1 MQDLFGIRFIR
12 THRVRIISKSIG
24 FTISCAALAGMASFS
39 QTAAP
44 TPQAAVISKYCVTC
58 HNDRAKTGGLTLE
71 KIDVANIPAN
81 AETWEKV
88 IRKLRV
94 GAMPPAGMPKP
105 SASDVSA
112 LLSSLESSLD
122 KAYAANPN
130 PGHATLHRLNRTE
143 YSNSVRDLLALDV
156 DASTLL
162 PPDDESYGFD
172 NNADV
177 LGVSPSLLER
187 YVSASRKVSRL
198 AVGDPTQGAVAQTFR
213 TRPDLSQDTRVEG
226 LPLGTRGG
234 LLMHYNFPL
243 DGKYVVKVVL
253 ARNTVDVIRGLEE
266 AHQIEILVDGA
277 RVFLASVGGTSDTEA
292 LVKNPA
298 EARMMIEARLQAR
311 IPVKAGPR
319 TVAVTFLQH
328 DAAEDDFILEPFL
341 RTTLDPVNEA
351 GLPHIDQVTIAGPF
365 NATGP
370 GDTPSRRKIFTCT
383 PANSSPGNSGDD
395 VGCAKKILTAL
406 ARGAYRRPITPTDME
421 TLLSFYQ
428 AGRNKGGSFDAG
440 IERALRLILSSP
452 EFVFRFERDPSTVVA
467 GAPYRIDDLELA
479 SRLSFFLWSSIPDD
493 ELLNLAA
500 ANKLSDPA
508 TLDGQVRRML
518 ADPRAQALA
527 TNFAAQWLYL
537 RNLKNFAPD
546 PNEFPDFDDNLRQS
560 MLTETEMFFGSV
572 VNEDRNVLD
581 LLNGNYTFVNERLA
595 KHYGI
600 PDVYGPRFRRVT
612 LSDEARR
619 GLLGQGSVLTV
630 TSYATRTSPVLRGK
644 WILTNILGTPPPAPP
659 PNVPALKEN
668 NEGGKV
674 LSVRERLEEHRKNPA
689 CASCHKL
696 MDPLGFSLENFD
708 AIGQWRARSED
719 GAPIDASGVL
729 LDGSPVNGPTTLRA
743 ALMSRPDVF
752 VSTLTEKLMTYAL
765 GRGVDYNDEPAIR
778 AIVAR
783 AASDH
788 YRFSDLISGIVKS
801 PEFRMKIKTAPD
813 PATPVVKTASLTQGG
828 RNNN

>member
-1 MQDLFGIRFIR
+1 M
-12 THRVRIISKSIG
+12 
-24 FTISCAALAGMASFS
+24 ALA
-39 QTAAP
+39 QTNPAP
-44 TPQAAVISKYCVTC
+44 DHALLAKYCVTC
-58 HNDRAKTGGLTLE
+58 HSDRAKTGGLTLE

-88 IRKLRV
+88 IRKLSV

-105 SASDVSA
+105 PSADVSA
-112 LLSSLESSLD
+112 FVSSLEASLD
-122 KAYAANPN
+122 KAYASNPN

-143 YSNSVRDLLALDV
+143 YSNSVRDLLSLDV

-177 LGVSPSLLER
+177 LGVSPVLLER

-198 AVGDPTQGAVAQTFR
+198 AVGDPTQGAVAQTFKA
-213 TRPDLSQDTRVEG
+213 RPDLSQDKRVEG

-234 LLMHYNFPL
+234 ILMHYNFPL
-243 DGKYVVKVVL
+243 DGKYLIKIVL

-266 AHQIEILVDGA
+266 AHQIEVLVDGA

-298 EARMMIEARLQAR
+298 EARAMIEARLQAR

-319 TVAVTFLQH
+319 DVAVTFLQH
-328 DAAEDDFILEPFL
+328 DAAEDDYILEPFI

-351 GLPHIDQVTIAGPF
+351 GLPHLDQVVISGPF

-370 GDTPSRRKIFTCT
+370 GDTPSRRKIFTCH
-383 PANSSPGNSGDD
+383 PASSSEEIP
-395 VGCAKKILTAL
+395 CAKKILTSL
-406 ARGAYRRPITPTDME
+406 ARSAYRRPVNASDTE

-428 AGRNKGGSFDAG
+428 AGRNRGGSFDTG

-452 EFVFRFERDPSTVVA
+452 EFVFRFERDPSTVA
-467 GAPYRIDDLELA
+467 DGASYRINDLELA
-479 SRLSFFLWSSIPDD
+479 ARLSFFLWSSIPDD
-493 ELLNLAA
+493 QLLDLAI
-500 ANKLSDPA
+500 ANKLSEPA
-508 TLDGQVRRML
+508 TLKQQVRRML
-518 ADPRAQALA
+518 ADPRSQALA

-560 MLTETEMFFGSV
+560 MLTETEMLFASV

-581 LLNGNYTFVNERLA
+581 LLNGDYTFVNERLA
-595 KHYGI
+595 RHYGI
-600 PDVYGPRFRRVT
+600 PNVYGPRFRRVT
-612 LSDEARR
+612 LDDPARR

-668 NEGGKV
+668 TEGGKV
-674 LSVRERLEEHRKNPA
+674 LSVRERMEEHRKSPA
-689 CASCHKL
+689 CASCHKV
-696 MDPLGFSLENFD
+696 MDPLGFALENFD
-708 AIGQWRARSED
+708 AIGQWRAKSED
-719 GAPIDASGVL
+719 GATIDASGVL
-729 LDGSPVNGPTTLRA
+729 LDGSKVDGATTLRA
-743 ALMSRPDVF
+743 ALMARPNVF
-752 VSTLTEKLMTYAL
+752 VTTMTEKLMTYAL
-765 GRGVDYNDEPAIR
+765 GRGVDYNDMPSVR

-783 AASDH
+783 AAADK
-788 YRFSDLISGIVKS
+788 YRFSDLVAGIVSS
-801 PEFRMKIKTAPD
+801 PEFRMKVKAAPD
-813 PATPVVKTASLTQGG
+813 PAGPAVKTASLFPPVLSVNAVQSH
-828 RNNN
+828 N

>member
-1 MQDLFGIRFIR
+1 VR
-12 THRVRIISKSIG
+12 TITKYIVFAIA
-24 FTISCAALAGMASFS
+24 CALAAPPVGFA
-39 QTAAP
+39 QTASP
-44 TPQAAVISKYCVTC
+44 TPASAHRALLDKYCVTC
-58 HNDRAKTGGLTLE
+58 HSDRAKTGGFTLE
-71 KIDVANIPAN
+71 KIDLGNVPAN

-88 IRKLRV
+88 IRKLSV

-105 SASDVSA
+105 GPEDVSA
-112 LLSSLESSLD
+112 LVTSLEASLD

-143 YSNSVRDLLALDV
+143 YANSVRDLLALDV
-156 DASTLL
+156 DASSLL

-187 YVSASRKVSRL
+187 YISASRKVSRM

-213 TRPDLSQDTRVEG
+213 ARPDLSQDQRVDG

-243 DGKYVVKVVL
+243 DGKYTVKVVL

-277 RVFLASVGGTSDTEA
+277 RVFLATVGGTSDTEA

-298 EARMMIEARLQAR
+298 EARMLIEARLQAR
-311 IPVKAGPR
+311 VPVKAGPR
-319 TVAVTFLQH
+319 TVAVTFLQKN
-328 DAAEDDFILEPFL
+328 AAEDDFILEPFL

-351 GLPHIDQVTIAGPF
+351 GLPHIDQVVVSGPY

-370 GDTPSRRKIFTCT
+370 GDTPSRRKVFTCR
-383 PANSSPGNSGDD
+383 PANSSEE
-395 VGCAKKILTAL
+395 VGCARKILSTL
-406 ARGAYRRPITPTDME
+406 ARQAYRRPITPTDQE

-428 AGRNKGGSFDAG
+428 KGRNQGGNFDAG

-452 EFVFRFERDPSTVVA
+452 EFVFRFERDPVPVAAGSTYKV
-467 GAPYRIDDLELA
+467 DDLELA
-479 SRLSFFLWSSIPDD
+479 SRLAFFLWSSIPDD
-493 ELLNLAA
+493 ELLDLAIA
-500 ANKLSDPA
+500 GKLSNAA
-508 TLDGQVRRML
+508 TLDQQIRRML
-518 ADPRAQALA
+518 ADSRSQALA
-527 TNFAAQWLYL
+527 NNFAAQWLYL

-546 PNEFPDFDDNLRQS
+546 PNEFPDFDDNLRVA
-560 MLTETEMFFGSV
+560 LRTETEMFFGSI

-581 LLNGNYTFVNERLA
+581 LLNGDYTFVNERLA

-600 PDVYGPRFRRVT
+600 PDVYGPRFRRVKLT
-612 LSDEARR
+612 DDARR

-659 PNVPALKEN
+659 PNVPPLKEN
-668 NEGGKV
+668 KEGGKV
-674 LSVRERLEEHRKNPA
+674 LSVRERLEEHRKSPA
-689 CASCHKL
+689 CASCHKI
-696 MDPLGFSLENFD
+696 MDPLGFALENFD
-708 AIGQWRARSED
+708 AIGQWRSKSED
-719 GAPIDASGVL
+719 GASIDASGVL
-729 LDGSPVNGPTTLRA
+729 LDGSKVDGPTTLRA
-743 ALMSRPDVF
+743 ALMARANVF
-752 VSTLTEKLMTYAL
+752 VTTLTEKLMTYAL
-765 GRGVDYNDEPAIR
+765 GRGVDYNDMPSIR
-778 AIVAR
+778 SIVAK
-783 AASDH
+783 AASDN
-788 YRFSDLISGIVKS
+788 YRFSDLVAGIVKS

-813 PATPVVKTASLTQGG
+813 VSSAPVKTASLAQGSSSH
-828 RNNN
+828 N

>member
-1 MQDLFGIRFIR
+1 MAAP
-12 THRVRIISKSIG
+12 V
-24 FTISCAALAGMASFS
+24 ALA
-39 QTAAP
+39 QTAAASNANSP
-44 TPQAAVISKYCVTC
+44 GPQRELLNKYCVTC
-58 HNDRAKTGGLTLE
+58 HNDRAKTGDLTLE

-105 SASDVSA
+105 SAGDVSA
-112 LLSSLESSLD
+112 LLSSLETSLD

-130 PGHATLHRLNRTE
+130 PGRATLHRLNRTE
-143 YSNSVRDLLALDV
+143 YANAIRDLLALDV

-213 TRPDLSQDTRVEG
+213 ARPDLSQDKRVEG

-243 DGKYVVKVVL
+243 DGKYTIKVVL

-266 AHQIEILVDGA
+266 AHELEILVDGA

-298 EARMMIEARLQAR
+298 EARMLIESRLQAR

-319 TVAVTFLQH
+319 TVAVTFRQH
-328 DAAEDDFILEPFL
+328 DAAEDDYILEPFL

-351 GLPHIDQVTIAGPF
+351 GLPHIDQVVVSGPY

-370 GDTPSRRKIFTCT
+370 GDTPSRRKIFVCH
-383 PANSSPGNSGDD
+383 PANASEE

-406 ARGAYRRPITPTDME
+406 AREAYRRPITPADTE

-428 AGRNKGGSFDAG
+428 AGRNQAGNFDAG
-440 IERALRLILSSP
+440 IERALRLMLSSP
-452 EFVFRFERDPSTVVA
+452 EFVFRFERDPATLAA
-467 GAPYRIDDLELA
+467 GASYRIDDLELA

-493 ELLNLAA
+493 ELLNLAT

-508 TLDGQVRRML
+508 TLDSQVRRML

-546 PNEFPDFDDNLRQS
+546 PNEFPDFDDDLRQS
-560 MLTETEMFFGSV
+560 MLTETEMFFESV
-572 VNEDRNVLD
+572 VKEDHNVLD
-581 LLNGNYTFVNERLA
+581 LLNADYTFVNERLA
-595 KHYGI
+595 HHYGI
-600 PDVYGPRFRRVT
+600 PNVYGPRFRRVT
-612 LSDEARR
+612 LNDEARR

-674 LSVRERLEEHRKNPA
+674 LSVRERLEEHRKSPA
-689 CASCHKL
+689 CASCHKI

-708 AIGQWRARSED
+708 AIGQWRANSED

-729 LDGSPVNGPTTLRA
+729 LDGSKVNGPGTLRA
-743 ALMSRPDVF
+743 ALMSRPEVF

-788 YRFSDLISGIVKS
+788 YHFSDLVAGIVKS
-801 PEFRMKIKTAPD
+801 APFRMKIKTAPD
-813 PATPVVKTASLTQGG
+813 AVSPVVKTASLIEGG
-828 RNNN
+828 RNHN

>member
-1 MQDLFGIRFIR
+1 M
-12 THRVRIISKSIG
+12 RISTKNIG
-24 FTISCAALAGMASFS
+24 FAMAWAFVASPLVFAQTVPAEPASPQRALLD
-39 QTAAP
+39 
-44 TPQAAVISKYCVTC
+44 KYCVTC

-71 KIDVANIPAN
+71 KIDVANTPAN

-88 IRKLRV
+88 IRKLSV
-94 GAMPPAGMPKP
+94 GAMPPSGMPKP
-105 SASDVSA
+105 SASDVKSFV
-112 LLSSLESSLD
+112 SSLEASLD

-143 YSNSVRDLLALDV
+143 YTNSIRDLLALDV

-177 LGVSPSLLER
+177 LGVSPVLLER

-198 AVGDPTQGAVAQTFR
+198 AVGDPTQGAVAQTYR
-213 TRPDLSQDTRVEG
+213 ARPDLSQDKRVDG

-234 LLMHYNFPL
+234 LLIHYNFPL
-243 DGKYVVKVVL
+243 DGKYTIKVVL

-266 AHQIEILVDGA
+266 AHQLEILVDGA

-298 EARMMIEARLQAR
+298 EARMLIEGRLQAR
-311 IPVKAGPR
+311 VPVKAGPR
-319 TVAVTFLQH
+319 TVAVTFTQK
-328 DAAEDDFILEPFL
+328 DAAEDDYILEPFL

-351 GLPHIDQVTIAGPF
+351 GLPHVDEVVISGPF

-383 PANSSPGNSGDD
+383 PANSSEE
-395 VGCAKKILTAL
+395 VGCAKKILSTL
-406 ARGAYRRPITPTDME
+406 ARQAYRRPITPTDTE

-428 AGRNKGGSFDAG
+428 AGRNQGGNFNAG

-452 EFVFRFERDPSTVVA
+452 EFVFRFEADPATVAV
-467 GAPYRIDDLELA
+467 GSSYKIDDLELA

-493 ELLNLAA
+493 ELLNLASA
-500 ANKLSDPA
+500 GKLSDPA
-508 TLDGQVRRML
+508 TLDQQIRRMI
-518 ADPRAQALA
+518 ADPRSQALSN
-527 TNFAAQWLYL
+527 NFAAQWLYL

-560 MLTETEMFFGSV
+560 LLTETEMFFGSI

-581 LLNGNYTFVNERLA
+581 LLNANYTFVNERLA
-595 KHYGI
+595 QHYGI

-612 LSDEARR
+612 LTDEARR

-644 WILTNILGTPPPAPP
+644 WILTNVLGTPPPAPP

-674 LSVRERLEEHRKNPA
+674 LSVRERLEEHRKSPA
-689 CASCHKL
+689 CASCHKI
-696 MDPLGFSLENFD
+696 MDPLGFALENFD
-708 AIGQWRARSED
+708 AIGQWRAKSED

-729 LDGSPVNGPTTLRA
+729 LDGSKVDGPTTLRA

-752 VSTLTEKLMTYAL
+752 VTTLTEKLMTYAL
-765 GRGVDYNDEPAIR
+765 GRGVDYEDMPAIR

-788 YRFSDLISGIVKS
+788 YRFSDLVSGIVKS

-813 PATPVVKTASLTQGG
+813 AASPVLKTASLIEGG
-828 RNNN
+828 SNHN

>member
-1 MQDLFGIRFIR
+1 VR
-12 THRVRIISKSIG
+12 TITKSVG
-24 FTISCAALAGMASFS
+24 FAISCAVLVAPLCAQAVSGAPASSHRALLD
-39 QTAAP
+39 
-44 TPQAAVISKYCVTC
+44 KYCVTC
-58 HNDRAKTGGLTLE
+58 HSDRAKTGGLTLE
-71 KIDVANIPAN
+71 KIDVSNLPVN

-94 GAMPPAGMPKP
+94 GAMPPSGMPKP
-105 SASDVSA
+105 SQADVTA
-112 LLSSLESSLD
+112 FLSSLETSLD

-177 LGVSPSLLER
+177 LGVSPVLLER

-213 TRPDLSQDTRVEG
+213 ARPDLSQDKRVEG

-234 LLMHYNFPL
+234 ILMHYNFPL
-243 DGKYVVKVVL
+243 DGKYSIKVVL

-266 AHQIEILVDGA
+266 AHQLEILVDGA

-311 IPVKAGPR
+311 VPIKAGPR

-328 DAAEDDFILEPFL
+328 NAAEDDYILEPFL

-351 GLPHIDQVTIAGPF
+351 GLPHIDQAVISGPYD
-365 NATGP
+365 ATGP
-370 GDTPSRRKIFTCT
+370 GDTPSRRKIFVCR
-383 PANSSPGNSGDD
+383 PANSSEE
-395 VGCAKKILTAL
+395 VGCAKKILSTL
-406 ARGAYRRPITPTDME
+406 ARQAYRRPITPSDTE
-421 TLLSFYQ
+421 PLLSFYQ
-428 AGRNKGGSFDAG
+428 AGRNQGGGFDAG

-452 EFVFRFERDPSTVVA
+452 EFVFRFEHDPAAVA
-467 GAPYRIDDLELA
+467 DGASYRVNDLELA

-493 ELLNLAA
+493 ELLNLAVA
-500 ANKLSDPA
+500 GKLSDPA

-518 ADPRAQALA
+518 SDPRAEALSS
-527 TNFAAQWLYL
+527 NFAAQWLYL
-537 RNLKNFAPD
+537 RNLKNIAPNPD
-546 PNEFPDFDDNLRQS
+546 DFPDFDDNLRQS
-560 MLTETEMFFGSV
+560 LLTETELFFKSV
-572 VNEDRNVLD
+572 VNENRSVLD

-600 PDVYGPRFRRVT
+600 PNVYGSRFRRVT
-612 LSDEARR
+612 LTDDARR

-674 LSVRERLEEHRKNPA
+674 LSVRERLEEHRKSPA
-689 CASCHKL
+689 CASCHKI
-696 MDPLGFSLENFD
+696 MDPLGFALENFD
-708 AIGQWRARSED
+708 AIGQWRAKSED

-729 LDGSPVNGPTTLRA
+729 LDGSKVDGPVTLRA

-765 GRGVDYNDEPAIR
+765 GRGVDYNDMPAIR

-783 AASDH
+783 AAADDYH
-788 YRFSDLISGIVKS
+788 FSDLVAGIVKS
-801 PEFRMKIKTAPD
+801 PPFRMKMKTSPD
-813 PATPVVKTASLTQGG
+813 AVNPPVTSAKLSSSHPEPVLTMSRRRQ
-828 RNNN
+828 

>member
-1 MQDLFGIRFIR
+1 MRKIGGNL
-12 THRVRIISKSIG
+12 G
-24 FTISCAALAGMASFS
+24 FTVACVAVLGLPMAVAG
-39 QTAAP
+39 TVP
-44 TPQAAVISKYCVTC
+44 DQAASSQRALLDKYCVVC
-58 HNDRAKTGGLTLE
+58 HNDRAKTGGLTLQ

-81 AETWEKV
+81 AETWEMV

-94 GAMPPAGMPKP
+94 GAMPPSGMPKP
-105 SASDVSA
+105 SPAEVSG
-112 LLSSLESSLD
+112 LLSTLETSLD

-143 YSNSVRDLLALDV
+143 YANSVRDLLALDV

-177 LGVSPSLLER
+177 LGVSPVLLER

-213 TRPDLSQDTRVEG
+213 ARPDLSQDQRVEG

-234 LLMHYNFPL
+234 LLIHYDFPL
-243 DGKYVVKVVL
+243 DGKYAIKVVL

-266 AHQIEILVDGA
+266 AHQVEILVDGA
-277 RVFLASVGGTSDTEA
+277 RVFLGSVGGTSDTEA

-311 IPVKAGPR
+311 VPVKAGPR
-319 TVAVTFLQH
+319 TVAVTFVQK
-328 DAAEDDFILEPFL
+328 DAAEDDYILEPFL

-351 GLPHIDQVTIAGPF
+351 GLPHIDQVVVSGPY

-383 PANSSPGNSGDD
+383 PAKASEE
-395 VGCAKKILTAL
+395 VGCAKKILTTL
-406 ARGAYRRPITPTDME
+406 ARQAYRRPITPNDTE

-428 AGRNKGGSFDAG
+428 AGRNHGGTFDEG

-452 EFVFRFERDPSTVVA
+452 EFIFRFERDPSSVA
-467 GAPYRIDDLELA
+467 AGSPYRIDDLELA

-493 ELLNLAA
+493 ELLNLAIA
-500 ANKLSDPA
+500 GKLSEPA
-508 TLDGQVRRML
+508 TLRSQVRRML
-518 ADPRAQALA
+518 ADPRSEALA

-537 RNLKNFAPD
+537 RNLKNFSPD
-546 PNEFPDFDDNLRQS
+546 PNEFPNFDDNLRQS
-560 MLTETEMFFGSV
+560 MRTETEMFFESV

-581 LLNGNYTFVNERLA
+581 LLNADYTFVNQRLA
-595 KHYGI
+595 EHYGI
-600 PDVYGPRFRRVT
+600 PNVYGPRFRRVT
-612 LSDEARR
+612 IPGDERR
-619 GLLGQGSVLTV
+619 GLLGQGSILTV

-668 NEGGKV
+668 TEGGKI
-674 LSVRERLEEHRKNPA
+674 LSVRERLEEHRKSPA
-689 CASCHKL
+689 CASCHKI

-708 AIGQWRARSED
+708 AIGQFRAQSED

-729 LDGSPVNGPTTLRA
+729 LDGSKVNGPATLRA
-743 ALMSRPDVF
+743 ALMSRPEVF
-752 VSTLTEKLMTYAL
+752 VTTLTEKLMTYAL
-765 GRGVDYNDEPAIR
+765 GRGVDYNDEPAVR

-783 AASDH
+783 AAADH
-788 YRFSDLISGIVKS
+788 YHFSDLVAGIVQS
-801 PEFRMKIKTAPD
+801 PPFRMKIKTEPD
-813 PATPVVKTASLTQGG
+813 ATNPPVKTASLYK
-828 RNNN
+828 

>member
-1 MQDLFGIRFIR
+1 MTG
-12 THRVRIISKSIG
+12 
-24 FTISCAALAGMASFS
+24 AAA
-39 QTAAP
+39 AAP
-44 TPQAAVISKYCVTC
+44 PDRALVDKYCVTC
-58 HNDRAKTGGLTLE
+58 HSDRAKTGGLTLE

-94 GAMPPAGMPKP
+94 GAMPPSGMPKP
-105 SASDVSA
+105 SPADVSA
-112 LLSSLESSLD
+112 FLSSLETSLD

-143 YSNSVRDLLALDV
+143 YANSIRDLLSLDV
-156 DASTLL
+156 DAAALL

-177 LGVSPSLLER
+177 LGVSPVLLER

-198 AVGDPTQGAVAQTFR
+198 AVGDPTQGAVAQTYR
-213 TRPDLSQDTRVEG
+213 TRPDLSQATRVEG

-243 DGKYVVKVVL
+243 DGKYAIKVVL

-277 RVFLASVGGTSDTEA
+277 RVFLATVGGTADTEA

-298 EARMMIEARLQAR
+298 EARMAIETRLQAR
-311 IPVKAGPR
+311 VPVKAGPR
-319 TVAVTFLQH
+319 TVAVTFLQRN
-328 DAAEDDFILEPFL
+328 AAEDDYILEPFL

-351 GLPHIDQVTIAGPF
+351 GLPHIDQVVIAGPY

-370 GDTPSRRKIFTCT
+370 GDTPSRRKIFVCK
-383 PANSSPGNSGDD
+383 PANASEE
-395 VGCAKKILTAL
+395 VGCAKKILSTV

-428 AGRNKGGSFDAG
+428 AGRNKGGSFDEG

-452 EFVFRFERDPSTVVA
+452 EFVFRFERDPSSVAA
-467 GAPYRIDDLELA
+467 GASYRISDLELA

-493 ELLNLAA
+493 ELLTLAS

-508 TLDGQVRRML
+508 TLDSQVRRML
-518 ADPRAQALA
+518 ADPRSGALA

-546 PNEFPDFDDNLRQS
+546 PNEFPDFDDNLRES
-560 MLTETEMFFGSV
+560 LLTETEMFFGSI

-612 LSDEARR
+612 LTDEARR

-668 NEGGKV
+668 DEGGKI
-674 LSVRERLEEHRKNPA
+674 LSVRERLEEHRKSPA
-689 CASCHKL
+689 CASCHKI

-708 AIGQWRARSED
+708 AIGQWRAKSED

-729 LDGSPVNGPTTLRA
+729 LDGSKVDGPSTLRA

-752 VSTLTEKLMTYAL
+752 VATLTEKLMTYAL
-765 GRGVDYNDEPAIR
+765 GRGVDYQDQPAIR

-788 YRFSDLISGIVKS
+788 YRFSDLVSGIVKS
-801 PEFRMKIKTAPD
+801 PPFRMKIKTVPD
-813 PATPVVKTASLTQGG
+813 EASPVTSAALLSK
-828 RNNN
+828 

>member
-1 MQDLFGIRFIR
+1 M
-12 THRVRIISKSIG
+12 
-24 FTISCAALAGMASFS
+24 ALAGVPIAFG
-39 QTAAP
+39 QTAPPRALLN
-44 TPQAAVISKYCVTC
+44 KYCVTC

-71 KIDVANIPAN
+71 TIDPANAPPN

-94 GAMPPAGMPKP
+94 GAMPPAGLPKP
-105 SASDVSA
+105 TQSDVSA
-112 LLSSLESSLD
+112 FLTSLETSLD
-122 KAYAANPN
+122 RAYTANPN
-130 PGHATLHRLNRTE
+130 PGRATLHRLNRTE
-143 YSNSVRDLLALDV
+143 YANSIRDLLALDV
-156 DASTLL
+156 DASALL

-177 LGVSPSLLER
+177 LGVSPVLLER
-187 YVSASRKVSRL
+187 YVSASRKVSRQ

-213 TRPDLSQDTRVEG
+213 TRPDLSQDKRVEG

-243 DGKYVVKVVL
+243 DGKYAIKVVL

-266 AHQIEILVDGA
+266 AHQLEILVDGA
-277 RVFLASVGGTSDTEA
+277 RVFLAAVGGTSDTEA

-319 TVAVTFLQH
+319 TVAVTFLEK
-328 DAAEDDFILEPFL
+328 DAAEDDYILEPFL

-351 GLPHIDQVTIAGPF
+351 GLPHIDQVVIAGPY
-365 NATGP
+365 NASGP
-370 GDTPSRRKIFTCT
+370 GDTPSRRKIFSCT
-383 PANSSPGNSGDD
+383 PANASEE
-395 VGCAKKILTAL
+395 VGCAKKILSTL
-406 ARGAYRRPITPTDME
+406 AHGAYRRPITPADTE

-428 AGRNKGGSFDAG
+428 SGRNTSSNPGGSFDAG

-452 EFVFRFERDPSTVVA
+452 EFVFRFERDPEAVA
-467 GAPYRIDDLELA
+467 AGSAYRIDDLELA
-479 SRLSFFLWSSIPDD
+479 SRLSYFLWSSIPDD
-493 ELLNLAA
+493 ELLNLAS

-508 TLDGQVRRML
+508 TLNREIRRML
-518 ADPRAQALA
+518 TDPRSQALA

-560 MLTETEMFFGSV
+560 LLTETEMFFGSI
-572 VNEDRNVLD
+572 VNEDRNVVD
-581 LLNGNYTFVNERLA
+581 LLNADYTFVNERLA
-595 KHYGI
+595 QHYGI
-600 PDVYGPRFRRVT
+600 PNVYGPRFRRVA
-612 LSDEARR
+612 LGDDARR

-668 NEGGKV
+668 KDGGTV
-674 LSVRERLEEHRKNPA
+674 LSVRERLEEHRKSPA
-689 CASCHKL
+689 CASCHKI
-696 MDPLGFSLENFD
+696 MDPLGFALENFD
-708 AIGQWRARSED
+708 ATGQWRSKSED

-729 LDGSPVNGPTTLRA
+729 LDGSKVDGPTTLRA
-743 ALMSRPDVF
+743 ALLSRPEVF

-765 GRGVDYNDEPAIR
+765 GRGVDYNDMPEIR
-778 AIVAR
+778 EIVAK

-788 YRFSDLISGIVKS
+788 YRFSDLVTGIVKS
-801 PEFRMKIKTAPD
+801 PEFRMKIKNAPD
-813 PATPVVKTASLTQGG
+813 AASPAVKTASLFGSG
-828 RNNN
+828 SSHN

>member
-1 MQDLFGIRFIR
+1 
-12 THRVRIISKSIG
+12 
-24 FTISCAALAGMASFS
+24 MASFA

-44 TPQAAVISKYCVTC
+44 APQRALLDKYCVTC

-81 AETWEKV
+81 AETWEMV

-94 GAMPPAGMPKP
+94 GAMPPSGMPKP
-105 SASDVSA
+105 SASDVSS
-112 LLSSLESSLD
+112 LLSSLEGSLD

-143 YSNSVRDLLALDV
+143 YTNSIRDLLSLDV
-156 DASTLL
+156 DASALL

-198 AVGDPTQGAVAQTFR
+198 AIGDPTQGAVAQTFR
-213 TRPDLSQDTRVEG
+213 TRPDLSQDKRVEG

-243 DGKYVVKVVL
+243 DGKYAIKVVL

-298 EARMMIEARLQAR
+298 EARMMIETRLQAR
-311 IPVKAGPR
+311 VPIKAGPR

-328 DAAEDDFILEPFL
+328 DAAEDDYILEPFL

-351 GLPHIDQVTIAGPF
+351 GLPHIDQVTIAGPY

-370 GDTPSRRKIFTCT
+370 GDTPSRHTIFVCR
-383 PANSSPGNSGDD
+383 PANSSEE
-395 VGCAKKILTAL
+395 VGCAKKILGTL
-406 ARGAYRRPITPTDME
+406 ARRAYRRPITPTDME

-428 AGRNKGGSFDAG
+428 SGRNQAGNFDAG

-452 EFVFRFERDPSTVVA
+452 EFVFRFERDPSTVA
-467 GAPYRIDDLELA
+467 EGASYRIDDLELA

-493 ELLNLAA
+493 ELLNMAIA
-500 ANKLSDPA
+500 GKLSDPA
-508 TLDGQVRRML
+508 TLDNQVRRML

-527 TNFAAQWLYL
+527 NNFAAQWLYL

-546 PNEFPDFDDNLRQS
+546 PNEFPEFDDNLRQS
-560 MLTETEMFFGSV
+560 MLTETEMFFESV
-572 VNEDRNVLD
+572 VNEDHSVLD
-581 LLNGNYTFVNERLA
+581 LLNANYTFVNERLA
-595 KHYGI
+595 EHYGI
-600 PDVYGPRFRRVT
+600 PNVYGPRFRRVT
-612 LSDEARR
+612 LTDEARR

-674 LSVRERLEEHRKNPA
+674 LSVRERLEEHRKSPA

-708 AIGQWRARSED
+708 AIGQWRAKSED

-729 LDGSPVNGPTTLRA
+729 LDGSKVDGPITLRA

-788 YRFSDLISGIVKS
+788 YHFSDLVAGIVKS

-813 PATPVVKTASLTQGG
+813 VASPVVKTARLFQQGDVNDD
-828 RNNN
+828 RH

>member
-1 MQDLFGIRFIR
+1 
-12 THRVRIISKSIG
+12 
-24 FTISCAALAGMASFS
+24 MAFA

-44 TPQAAVISKYCVTC
+44 SPQRALLDKYCVTC

-71 KIDVANIPAN
+71 KLDVTNIPAN
-81 AETWEKV
+81 AETWEMV

-94 GAMPPAGMPKP
+94 GAMPPSGMPKP
-105 SASDVSA
+105 SAPEVSA

-130 PGHATLHRLNRTE
+130 PGRATLHRLNRTE
-143 YSNSVRDLLALDV
+143 YANSVRDLLALDV

-198 AVGDPTQGAVAQTFR
+198 AVGDPTQGAGAQTFR
-213 TRPDLSQDTRVEG
+213 ARPDLSQDKRVEG

-266 AHQIEILVDGA
+266 AHQLEILVDGA

-298 EARMMIEARLQAR
+298 EARMMIESRLQAR

-319 TVAVTFLQH
+319 TVAVTFLQKN
-328 DAAEDDFILEPFL
+328 AAEDDYILEPFL

-351 GLPHIDQVTIAGPF
+351 GLPHIDQVVIAGPY

-370 GDTPSRRKIFTCT
+370 GDTPSRRKIFACR
-383 PANSSPGNSGDD
+383 PASASEE
-395 VGCAKKILTAL
+395 VGCAKKILTTL
-406 ARGAYRRPITPTDME
+406 ARSAYRRPITPADTE

-428 AGRNKGGSFDAG
+428 SGRNQAGSFDAG

-452 EFVFRFERDPSTVVA
+452 EFVFRFERDPGTVA
-467 GAPYRIDDLELA
+467 EGASYRIDDLELA
-479 SRLSFFLWSSIPDD
+479 SRLSYFLWSSIPDD

-518 ADPRAQALA
+518 ADPRSQALA
-527 TNFAAQWLYL
+527 TNFAAQWLFL

-546 PNEFPDFDDNLRQS
+546 PNEFPDFDDDLRQS
-560 MLTETEMFFGSV
+560 LLTETEMFFGSI

-581 LLNGNYTFVNERLA
+581 FLNANYTFVNERLA
-595 KHYGI
+595 QHYGI
-600 PDVYGPRFRRVT
+600 PNVYGPRFRRVT
-612 LSDEARR
+612 LNDEARR

-668 NEGGKV
+668 NEGGKI
-674 LSVRERLEEHRKNPA
+674 LSVRERLEEHRKSPA
-689 CASCHKL
+689 CASCHKI
-696 MDPLGFSLENFD
+696 MDPLGFALENFD
-708 AIGQWRARSED
+708 ATGQWRARSED

-729 LDGSPVNGPTTLRA
+729 LDGSKVDGPITLRA
-743 ALMSRPDVF
+743 SLMSRPDVF

-765 GRGVDYNDEPAIR
+765 GRGVDYSDQPAIR

-783 AASDH
+783 AAADH
-788 YRFSDLISGIVKS
+788 YRFSDLVSGIVKS
-801 PEFRMKIKTAPD
+801 SAFRMKIKTAPD
-813 PATPVVKTASLTQGG
+813 PASPPVKTAGLL
-828 RNNN
+828 R

>member
-1 MQDLFGIRFIR
+1 MAGLPSFAQNAPA
-12 THRVRIISKSIG
+12 T
-24 FTISCAALAGMASFS
+24 TTALLD
-39 QTAAP
+39 
-44 TPQAAVISKYCVTC
+44 KYCVTC

-71 KIDVANIPAN
+71 KIDVADIPAH

-88 IRKLRV
+88 IRKLQV
-94 GAMPPAGMPKP
+94 GAMPPSGMPKP
-105 SASDVSA
+105 TPADVSA
-112 LLSSLESSLD
+112 LLASLETSLD

-143 YSNSVRDLLALDV
+143 YQNSIRDLLSLDV

-177 LGVSPSLLER
+177 LGVSPVLLER

-198 AVGDPTQGAVAQTFR
+198 AVGDPTQGAVAQTYR
-213 TRPDLSQDTRVEG
+213 TRPDLSQANRVEG
-226 LPLGTRGG
+226 MPLGTRGG

-243 DGKYVVKVVL
+243 DGKYTVKIVL

-266 AHQIEILVDGA
+266 AHQIEILADGA

-298 EARMMIEARLQAR
+298 EARMMIESRLQAR

-319 TVAVTFLQH
+319 TVGVTFLQKS
-328 DAAEDDFILEPFL
+328 AAEEDYILEPFI

-351 GLPHIDQVTIAGPF
+351 GLPHVDQVVISGPYD
-365 NATGP
+365 ATGP
-370 GDTPSRRKIFTCT
+370 GDTASRRKIFVCR
-383 PANSSPGNSGDD
+383 PANAAEE
-395 VGCAKKILTAL
+395 VGCAKKILSAVG
-406 ARGAYRRPITPTDME
+406 RRAYRRPITPNDME

-428 AGRNKGGSFDAG
+428 AGRNQGGDFDAG
-440 IERALRLILSSP
+440 IERGLRLILSNP
-452 EFVFRFERDPSTVVA
+452 EFVFRFERDPATVAA
-467 GAPYRIDDLELA
+467 GSSYRIGDLELA

-493 ELLNLAA
+493 ELLDLAA
-500 ANKLSDPA
+500 AGKLSNPT
-508 TLDGQVRRML
+508 TLSSQVRRML
-518 ADPRAQALA
+518 GDPRANSLS

-546 PNEFPDFDDNLRQS
+546 PNDFPDFDDNLRES
-560 MLTETEMFFGSV
+560 LLTETEMFFGSV

-595 KHYGI
+595 RHYGI

-612 LSDEARR
+612 LNDDTRR
-619 GLLGQGSVLTV
+619 GLLGQGSILTV
-630 TSYATRTSPVLRGK
+630 TSIATRTSPVLRGK
-644 WILTNILGTPPPAPP
+644 WILTNILGTPPPAAP

-674 LSVRERLEEHRKNPA
+674 MSVRQRLEEHRKSPA
-689 CASCHKL
+689 CASCHKI
-696 MDPLGFSLENFD
+696 MDPLGFALENFD
-708 AIGQWRARSED
+708 AIGQYRAKSED

-729 LDGSPVNGPTTLRA
+729 LDGSKVDGPTTLRA
-743 ALMSRPDVF
+743 ALMARPDVF
-752 VSTLTEKLMTYAL
+752 VTTLTEKLMTYAL
-765 GRGVDYNDEPAIR
+765 GRGIDYNDMPEIR
-778 AIVAR
+778 AIVTR
-783 AASDH
+783 AAADH
-788 YRFSDLISGIVKS
+788 YKFSDLISGIVQS
-801 PEFRMKIKTAPD
+801 PEFRMKNKNAPEVGSPVTSAALIK
-813 PATPVVKTASLTQGG
+813 
-828 RNNN
+828 

>member
-1 MQDLFGIRFIR
+1 M
-12 THRVRIISKSIG
+12 
-24 FTISCAALAGMASFS
+24 AGLPMAFAQSTAS
-39 QTAAP
+39 QASP
-44 TPQAAVISKYCVTC
+44 HVLLDKYCVTC

-81 AETWEKV
+81 AETWEMV

-94 GAMPPAGMPKP
+94 GAMPPSGMPKP
-105 SASDVSA
+105 SAADVSA

-122 KAYAANPN
+122 KAYAANPT

-143 YSNSVRDLLALDV
+143 YSNSVRDLLALDL

-234 LLMHYNFPL
+234 LLIHYNFPL
-243 DGKYVVKVVL
+243 DGKYSIKVVL

-266 AHQIEILVDGA
+266 AHQLEILVDGA

-298 EARMMIEARLQAR
+298 DARMMIETRLQAR
-311 IPVKAGPR
+311 VPVKAGPR
-319 TVAVTFLQH
+319 TVAVTFRQK
-328 DAAEDDFILEPFL
+328 DAAEDDYILEPFL

-351 GLPHIDQVTIAGPF
+351 GLPHIDQVVLSGPY

-370 GDTPSRRKIFTCT
+370 GDTPSRRKIFVCR
-383 PANSSPGNSGDD
+383 PANASEE
-395 VGCAKKILTAL
+395 VGCAKKILTGL
-406 ARGAYRRPITPTDME
+406 ARGAYRRPITPADTE
-421 TLLSFYQ
+421 TLLTFYQ
-428 AGRNKGGSFDAG
+428 SGRNQGGSFDAG

-452 EFVFRFERDPSTVVA
+452 EFVFRFERDPGTVVE
-467 GAPYRIDDLELA
+467 GAAYRIDDLELA

-493 ELLNLAA
+493 ELLNLAV

-508 TLDGQVRRML
+508 TLDAQVRRML
-518 ADPRAQALA
+518 ADPRSQALA

-560 MLTETEMFFGSV
+560 LLTETEMFFGSI

-595 KHYGI
+595 RHYGI

-612 LSDEARR
+612 LNDEARR

-668 NEGGKV
+668 NEGGKI
-674 LSVRERLEEHRKNPA
+674 LSVRERLEEHRKSPA
-689 CASCHKL
+689 CASCHKI
-696 MDPLGFSLENFD
+696 MDPLGFALENFD
-708 AIGQWRARSED
+708 AIGQWRAKSED

-729 LDGSPVNGPTTLRA
+729 LDGSKVDGPITLRA
-743 ALMSRPDVF
+743 SLMSRPDVF

-765 GRGVDYNDEPAIR
+765 GRGVDYNDQPAIR

-783 AASDH
+783 AAADH
-788 YRFSDLISGIVKS
+788 YRFSDLVSGIVKS
-801 PEFRMKIKTAPD
+801 PAFRMKIKTAPD
-813 PATPVVKTASLTQGG
+813 VTNPPVKTATLFK
-828 RNNN
+828 

>member
-1 MQDLFGIRFIR
+1 M
-12 THRVRIISKSIG
+12 
-24 FTISCAALAGMASFS
+24 ALA
-39 QTAAP
+39 QTSVQRAVQAP
-44 TPQAAVISKYCVTC
+44 DGALLAKYCVTC
-58 HNDRAKTGGLTLE
+58 HSERAKTGGLVLE
-71 KIDVANIPAN
+71 KIDLTNLPAN
-81 AETWEKV
+81 AEIWEKV

-94 GAMPPAGMPKP
+94 GAMPPSGMPKP
-105 SASDVSA
+105 SPSEVSA
-112 LLSSLESSLD
+112 FLTSLETSLD
-122 KAYAANPN
+122 RAYAANPN

-143 YSNSVRDLLALDV
+143 YANSIRDLLSLDV
-156 DASTLL
+156 DASSLL

-177 LGVSPSLLER
+177 LGVSPVLLER
-187 YVSASRKVSRL
+187 YVAASRKVSRM

-213 TRPDLSQDTRVEG
+213 ARPDLSQDKRVEG

-243 DGKYVVKVVL
+243 DGKYTIKVVL

-266 AHQIEILVDGA
+266 AHQLEILVDGA

-298 EARMMIEARLQAR
+298 EARIMIEARLQAR
-311 IPVKAGPR
+311 VPVKAGPR
-319 TVAVTFLQH
+319 AVAVTFRQK
-328 DAAEDDFILEPFL
+328 DAAEDDYILEPFL

-351 GLPHIDQVTIAGPF
+351 GLPHIDEVVISGPY

-370 GDTPSRRKIFTCT
+370 GDTPSRRKIFSCMPANAT
-383 PANSSPGNSGDD
+383 PANSSDD
-395 VGCAKKILTAL
+395 VGCAKKILSTL
-406 ARGAYRRPITPTDME
+406 ARSAYRRPITPTDME

-428 AGRNKGGSFDAG
+428 SGRNQNGNFDAG

-452 EFVFRFERDPSTVVA
+452 EFVFRFERDPATVAA
-467 GAPYRIDDLELA
+467 GSAYRIDDLELA
-479 SRLSFFLWSSIPDD
+479 SRLAFFLWSSIPDD

-500 ANKLSDPA
+500 ANKLSDPP
-508 TLDGQVRRML
+508 TLNREVRRML
-518 ADPRAQALA
+518 ADPRSQALA

-560 MLTETEMFFGSV
+560 LLTETEMFFGSI

-581 LLNGNYTFVNERLA
+581 LLNADYTFVNERLA
-595 KHYGI
+595 QHYGI
-600 PDVYGPRFRRVT
+600 PNVYGPRFRRVT
-612 LSDEARR
+612 LNDDARR

-644 WILTNILGTPPPAPP
+644 WILTNVLGTPPPAPP

-674 LSVRERLEEHRKNPA
+674 LSVRERLEEHRKSPA
-689 CASCHKL
+689 CASCHKI
-696 MDPLGFSLENFD
+696 MDPLGFALENFD
-708 AIGQWRARSED
+708 ATGQWRSKSED

-729 LDGSPVNGPTTLRA
+729 LDGSKVDGPVTLRA

-765 GRGVDYNDEPAIR
+765 GRGVDYNDMPAIR
-778 AIVAR
+778 EI
-783 AASDH
+783 AAKAAADN
-788 YRFSDLISGIVKS
+788 YRFSDLVTGIVKS
-801 PEFRMKIKTAPD
+801 PEFRMKIKTSPD
-813 PATPVVKTASLTQGG
+813 AASPAVKTAMLLK
-828 RNNN
+828 

>member
-1 MQDLFGIRFIR
+1 MALAQTAPDTAA
-12 THRVRIISKSIG
+12 THR
-24 FTISCAALAGMASFS
+24 ALLN
-39 QTAAP
+39 
-44 TPQAAVISKYCVTC
+44 KYCVTC

-81 AETWEKV
+81 AETWEMV

-94 GAMPPAGMPKP
+94 GAMPPSGMPKP
-105 SASDVSA
+105 GAPDVSA
-112 LLSSLESSLD
+112 LLASLETSLD
-122 KAYAANPN
+122 QAYAANPN

-143 YSNSVRDLLALDV
+143 YANSVRDLLALDV

-177 LGVSPSLLER
+177 LGVSPVLLER

-213 TRPDLSQDTRVEG
+213 ARPDLSQGQRVEG

-243 DGKYVVKVVL
+243 DGKYSIKIVL

-277 RVFLASVGGTSDTEA
+277 RVFLATVGGTSDTEA

-311 IPVKAGPR
+311 VPMKAGPR
-319 TVAVTFLQH
+319 AVAVTFTQK
-328 DAAEDDFILEPFL
+328 DAAEDDYILEPFL

-351 GLPHIDQVTIAGPF
+351 GLPHIDQVVISGPF
-365 NATGP
+365 NASGP
-370 GDTPSRRKIFTCT
+370 GDTPSRHRIFTCT
-383 PANSSPGNSGDD
+383 PANASEE
-395 VGCAKKILTAL
+395 VGCAKKILTVL
-406 ARGAYRRPITPTDME
+406 ARRAYRRPLTPSDTE

-452 EFVFRFERDPSTVVA
+452 EFVFRFERDPASVA
-467 GAPYRIDDLELA
+467 AGSSYRISDLELA
-479 SRLSFFLWSSIPDD
+479 SRLSYFLWSSIPDD
-493 ELLNLAA
+493 ELLNLAVA
-500 ANKLSDPA
+500 GKLSEPA
-508 TLDGQVRRML
+508 TLASQVRRML

-537 RNLKNFAPD
+537 RNLKTFAPD

-560 MLTETEMFFGSV
+560 MLTETEMFFESV

-581 LLNGNYTFVNERLA
+581 LLNANYTFVNERLA
-595 KHYGI
+595 HHYSI

-612 LSDEARR
+612 LTDDARR

-668 NEGGKV
+668 NEGGKI
-674 LSVRERLEEHRKNPA
+674 LSVRERLEEHRKSPA
-689 CASCHKL
+689 CASCHKI

-708 AIGQWRARSED
+708 AIGQWRAKSED
-719 GAPIDASGVL
+719 GAPIDATGVL
-729 LDGSPVNGPTTLRA
+729 LDGSKVNGPATLRA
-743 ALMSRPDVF
+743 ALMSRPEVF
-752 VSTLTEKLMTYAL
+752 VTTLTEKLMTYAL
-765 GRGVDYNDEPAIR
+765 GRGVDYDDEPAIR

-783 AASDH
+783 AAADH
-788 YRFSDLISGIVKS
+788 YRFSDLVAGIVKS
-801 PEFRMKIKTAPD
+801 PPFRMKIKTEPD
-813 PATPVVKTASLTQGG
+813 ATNPPVKTAMLTK
-828 RNNN
+828 

>member
-1 MQDLFGIRFIR
+1 MAIAQTPPGL
-12 THRVRIISKSIG
+12 
-24 FTISCAALAGMASFS
+24 AASADRALLD
-39 QTAAP
+39 
-44 TPQAAVISKYCVTC
+44 KYCVTC
-58 HNDRAKTGGLTLE
+58 HNDRAKTGGLTLQ
-71 KIDVANIPAN
+71 KVDVANIPAN

-94 GAMPPAGMPKP
+94 GAMPPSGMPKP
-105 SASDVSA
+105 SAADVSA
-112 LLSSLESSLD
+112 LLSSLETTLD
-122 KAYAANPN
+122 QAYAANPS

-143 YSNSVRDLLALDV
+143 YANSVRDLLSLDV

-177 LGVSPSLLER
+177 LGVSPVLLER

-213 TRPDLSQDTRVEG
+213 ARPDLSQDKRVEG

-243 DGKYVVKVVL
+243 DGKYAIKIVL

-266 AHQIEILVDGA
+266 AHQIEILVDGT
-277 RVFLASVGGTSDTEA
+277 RVFLATVGGTSDTEA

-298 EARMMIEARLQAR
+298 EARIMIEARLQAR
-311 IPVKAGPR
+311 VPVKAGPR
-319 TVAVTFLQH
+319 DVAVTFTQK
-328 DAAEDDFILEPFL
+328 DAAEDDYILEPFL

-351 GLPHIDQVTIAGPF
+351 GLPHIDQVVIAGPF
-365 NATGP
+365 SATGP
-370 GDTPSRRKIFTCT
+370 GETPSRRRIFTCT
-383 PANSSPGNSGDD
+383 PANASEE
-395 VGCAKKILTAL
+395 VGCAKKILTTV
-406 ARGAYRRPITPTDME
+406 ARRAYRRPITPNDTE
-421 TLLSFYQ
+421 TLLTFYQ
-428 AGRNKGGSFDAG
+428 SGRNQGGSFDAG

-452 EFVFRFERDPSTVVA
+452 EFVFRFERDPSTVAA
-467 GAPYRIDDLELA
+467 GTAYRINDLELA
-479 SRLSFFLWSSIPDD
+479 SRLSYFLWSSIPDD
-493 ELLNLAA
+493 ELLNLAVA
-500 ANKLSDPA
+500 GKLSEPA
-508 TLDGQVRRML
+508 TLTSQVRRML

-560 MLTETEMFFGSV
+560 MLTETEMFFESV

-581 LLNGNYTFVNERLA
+581 LLNANYTFVNERLA
-595 KHYGI
+595 HHYGI
-600 PDVYGPRFRRVT
+600 PDIYGPRFRRVT
-612 LSDEARR
+612 LTDDARR

-668 NEGGKV
+668 DEGGKI
-674 LSVRERLEEHRKNPA
+674 LSVRERLEEHRKSPA
-689 CASCHKL
+689 CASCHKI

-708 AIGQWRARSED
+708 AIGQWRSMSED
-719 GAPIDASGVL
+719 GAPIDATGVL
-729 LDGSPVNGPTTLRA
+729 LDGSKVNGPATLRA

-752 VSTLTEKLMTYAL
+752 VTTLTEKLMTYAL
-765 GRGVDYNDEPAIR
+765 GRGVDYNDEPAVR

-783 AASDH
+783 AAADH
-788 YRFSDLISGIVKS
+788 YRFSDLIAGIVKS
-801 PEFRMKIKTAPD
+801 PPFRMKIKTEPD
-813 PATPVVKTASLTQGG
+813 ATSPPIKTARLYK
-828 RNNN
+828 